1 MSKMK
6 LNLDTLAVQSFET
19 AGAGAAARGTVDG
32 HAIAKTYN
40 GCTSEIDACPSARGC
55 TFLENCET
63 QNCVTYDAA
72 CKTYNGCTSEV
83 DACPTGRGCSDVFV
97 C

>member
-1 MSKMK
+1 MTKMK

-19 AGAGAAARGTVDG
+19 AAAGAAVRGTVDG
-32 HAIAKTYN
+32 HAAVKTYN

-55 TFLENCET
+55 TEIGGCLPYTAEK
-63 QNCVTYDAA
+63 A
-72 CKTYNGCTSEV
+72 CATYNGCTSEV